1 MKPILLQ
8 ISLLPRNYF
17 RDKMYSMQATVIDK
31 TQLRSDLPE
40 IHPGDTVKVFQKV
53 KEGEKERLTAFEGLV
68 IAKKHGQGI
77 SGTFTVRK
85 VVDGIGIERIFP
97 VHLPTIAKVEILR
110 RSKVRRAKLYYIRD
124 KAAREVRR
132 KMKNIWSEKETPP
145 AGIIEEVKPE

>member
-1 MKPILLQ
+1 
-8 ISLLPRNYF
+8 
-17 RDKMYSMQATVIDK
+17 MYSMQATVIDK